1 MSASEK
7 DVPATDKVDFNGGTV
22 VSQDGTEVAIT
33 EDMVRKAIKELEPD
47 AFAEL
52 EADESSGSR

>member
-7 DVPATDKVDFNGGTV
+7 DIQATDKVDFNGGTV
-22 VSQDGTEVAIT
+22 VSQDGKEVAIT
-33 EDMVRKAIKELEPD
+33 EDMVRKAIKELDPD

-52 EADESSGSR
+52 EAENSSSSR